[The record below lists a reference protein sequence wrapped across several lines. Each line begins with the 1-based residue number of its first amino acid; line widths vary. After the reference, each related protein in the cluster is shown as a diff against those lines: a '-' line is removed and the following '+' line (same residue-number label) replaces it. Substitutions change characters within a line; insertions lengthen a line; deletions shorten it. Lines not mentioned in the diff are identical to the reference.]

1 MCLIQSMVMYKPL
14 FQDSII
20 AVSIAVRYTI
30 APKLVIGDAT
40 FYYIA
45 SLLKNFFFL
54 IGANFGHF
62 DQFYVPRVLQYWNF
76 FPPSLFSLQ
85 LLSVID
91 FQA

>member
-45 SLLKNFFFL
+45 SLLKNVHDIPKIPFFAQILTKWGPFW
-54 IGANFGHF
+54 
-62 DQFYVPRVLQYWNF
+62 VPRF
-76 FPPSLFSLQ
+76 F
-85 LLSVID
+85 
-91 FQA
+91 

>member
-40 FYYIA
+40 FYYIV
-45 SLLKNFFFL
+45 SLLKNIHDIRKIPFFAQILTKWGPFW
-54 IGANFGHF
+54 
-62 DQFYVPRVLQYWNF
+62 VPRF
-76 FPPSLFSLQ
+76 F
-85 LLSVID
+85 
-91 FQA
+91 